1 MLNTDPTTVDL
12 SAQQRL
18 VLSLSATGLTSAEVA
33 TALHV
38 PVQEVRAH
46 LASAIQ
52 ALGARSKLEAVLLA
66 DRRGLLEPPAD

>member
-1 MLNTDPTTVDL
+1 MLGTGPTTVGI

-18 VLSLSATGLTSAEVA
+18 VLSWSATGLTSAEVA

-46 LASAIQ
+46 LAGAIQ
-52 ALGARSKLEAVLLA
+52 ALRARSKLEAVVIA
-66 DRRGLLEPPAD
+66 YRDGLIEPPDD